1 MGAVFSP
8 DGSALATYLRVCS
21 CLLMYNLEDV
31 FLLLLFSQP
40 IVDAVFS
47 PDGSAL
53 ATASLDG
60 DVKFFQIDWQE
71 TADPPR

>member
-1 MGAVFSP
+1 MPV
-8 DGSALATYLRVCS
+8 DVQ
-21 CLLMYNLEDV
+21 LEDA
-31 FLLLLFSQP
+31 LLFFSFFSQP

>member
-1 MGAVFSP
+1 MDAVFFP
-8 DGSALATYLRVCS
+8 DGSALATYQHVCS

-31 FLLLLFSQP
+31 FVSFFSQP